1 LWRII
6 SQQERKAMKV
16 NTRRLVLFSAILSVL
31 GVGLSFSA
39 ETGFY
44 RGKTL
49 TVLINFAAGGPTD
62 IEGRL
67 VARFLG
73 KHLPGQPLI
82 VVQNM
87 PGAGGVTG
95 TNYLGEVA
103 KPDRLTLGYFDRRSE
118 PTRCV
123 RAKSKELRATMRRA
137 YQTFARREVDRLS
150 GEVGAETR
158 IFGSMIVAEERP
170 ILADR

>member
-49 TVLINFAAGGPTD
+49 TVLINFAPGGPTD
-62 IEGRL
+62 IEGDW
-67 VARFLG
+67 
-73 KHLPGQPLI
+73 
-82 VVQNM
+82 
-87 PGAGGVTG
+87 AGIDTH
-95 TNYLGEVA
+95 
-103 KPDRLTLGYFDRRSE
+103 S
-118 PTRCV
+118 
-123 RAKSKELRATMRRA
+123 
-137 YQTFARREVDRLS
+137 
-150 GEVGAETR
+150 
-158 IFGSMIVAEERP
+158 
-170 ILADR
+170 

>member
-1 LWRII
+1 
-6 SQQERKAMKV
+6 
-16 NTRRLVLFSAILSVL
+16 
-31 GVGLSFSA
+31 
-39 ETGFY
+39 
-44 RGKTL
+44 
-49 TVLINFAAGGPTD
+49 
-62 IEGRL
+62 
-67 VARFLG
+67 
-73 KHLPGQPLI
+73 
-82 VVQNM
+82 M